1 LVKDNKLLLT
11 TIETLNLA
19 KDNRFEKPKHACAT
33 SNPLLS
39 ILRITATSG

>member
-19 KDNRFEKPKHACAT
+19 KDNRFEKPKHAYAT
-33 SNPLLS
+33 CNPLLAMF
-39 ILRITATSG
+39 RITATRG